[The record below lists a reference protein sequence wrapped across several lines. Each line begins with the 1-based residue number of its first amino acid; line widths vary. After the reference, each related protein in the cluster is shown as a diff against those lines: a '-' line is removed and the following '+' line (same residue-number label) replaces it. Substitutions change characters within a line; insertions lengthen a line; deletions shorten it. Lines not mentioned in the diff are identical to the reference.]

1 MSVYVVILK
10 SNKLISVGKNWVRNP
25 ILNTKSLVYFS
36 ADEQEEP
43 YFNSKRLFYFQPT
56 VSGCYESEVLKEFVM
71 YISKKIVIFAY

>member
-10 SNKLISVGKNWVRNP
+10 SNKLISLGKNWVQNP

-43 YFNSKRLFYFQPT
+43 NFNSERLFYFQPT
-56 VSGCYESEVLKEFVM
+56 VPGCYESEVLKEFGM
-71 YISKKIVIFAY
+71 YISTKIVLFTY